1 MPTTALDAKTIELPL
16 KGSGVKNAQR
26 AEKQEALLK
35 AHSKHGIADVLE
47 KHGIAYDDI
56 TYFDGVMARQYKD
69 AGTPEPLKLCPRVMS
84 TPIPVISCF
93 SGGGGFDVG
102 AERAGY
108 KTVLALDIDKN
119 ACETLR
125 RNKIADVVMGPPD
138 SSGDLHSISPE
149 DILKAAKAKRPFP
162 GLVVG
167 GPPCQ
172 PFSLAANQRFSR
184 DGDNFKR
191 IGFKDKKRGTLLD
204 RFENLLLYVRPA
216 AFIVENVRGL
226 MDIDGGNRI
235 AEFRATMAKAGY
247 QTAEPLI
254 LNAADYGVPQYRER
268 LFLVGN
274 RLGREFSLSPMPK
287 TLKKLSAIDVLAA
300 LPSDVPNHQPRN
312 HAVASILRYRRLQ
325 MGTREQ
331 LGRVDRLHPFRP
343 SKTVIA
349 GGTRGGGRSH
359 LHPFVP
365 RTLTV
370 RECAR
375 LQTFPDDYVFYGP
388 IARQFT
394 QVGNAIPP
402 LLAYQVA
409 ASVYRTIF
417 R

>member
-1 MPTTALDAKTIELPL
+1 MTTTTVETAKKELEL
-16 KGSGVKNAQR
+16 SIKRVEARDRQR

-35 AHSKHGIADVLE
+35 AQGRDTIFDVL
-47 KHGIAYDDI
+47 KSNRLSYDDI
-56 TYFDGVMARQYKD
+56 TYSDGAQAKD
-69 AGTPEPLKLCPRVMS
+69 YRHLAVEEPLSLCPKLMS
-84 TPIPVISCF
+84 KPIPVISCF

-102 AERAGY
+102 AEQAGY
-108 KTVLALDIDKN
+108 RTVLALDIDKN

-138 SSGDLHSISPE
+138 SSGDLHAITPAE
-149 DILKAAKAKRPFP
+149 IMKAAKARRPFP
-162 GLVVG
+162 GLIVG

-172 PFSLAANQRFSR
+172 PFSLAANQRFSKA
-184 DGDNFKR
+184 GENFKR

-204 RFENLLLYVRPA
+204 RFESLLLYARPE

-226 MDIDGGNRI
+226 MDIDGGLRI
-235 AEFRATMAKAGY
+235 AKFRDRLSRAGY
-247 QTAEPLI
+247 SVAEPMI
-254 LNAADYGVPQYRER
+254 LSADDFGVPQYRER

-274 RLGREFSLSPMPK
+274 RLGRKFSLSVAPR
-287 TLKKLSAIDVLAA
+287 KLNAIDVLAA
-300 LPSDVPNHQPRN
+300 LPANVANHQPRN
-312 HAVASILRYRRLQ
+312 HAVASILRYRQLE
-325 MGTREQ
+325 MGAREQ

-359 LHPFVP
+359 LHPFIP

-375 LQTFPDDYVFYGP
+375 LQTFPDSYVFHGP